1 MSWRTTSQISLS
13 SNKVKNGRD
22 SEIGVP
28 PLWCL
33 VGGQVNDILE
43 EENEEGRKD
52 VFRMLK
58 KNFSIEQI
66 ADIKGMKVEEVRV
79 LAAEAE

>member
-1 MSWRTTSQISLS
+1 M
-13 SNKVKNGRD
+13 
-22 SEIGVP
+22 
-28 PLWCL
+28 WCL

-58 KNFSIEQI
+58 KNFSIEQS